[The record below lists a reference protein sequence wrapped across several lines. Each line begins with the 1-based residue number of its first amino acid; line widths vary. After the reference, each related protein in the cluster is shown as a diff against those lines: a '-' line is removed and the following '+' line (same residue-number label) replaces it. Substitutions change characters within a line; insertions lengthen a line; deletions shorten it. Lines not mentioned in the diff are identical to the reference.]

1 LIVIIKLIR
10 FSIRSIYRIFTL
22 KSTRIRKGGAV
33 LENQTKLHEHI
44 GTAWDA
50 YKKCLPGV
58 ARAYDELPR
67 EVYRDGALPGKIK
80 RLMALTGALVHGCR
94 ACILFQTE
102 ESLAAGATVEEV
114 LEACS
119 VAVSLGGT
127 MGAGE
132 TTRVVGFLEEKGLLP
147 EVTAEI

>member
-1 LIVIIKLIR
+1 ME
-10 FSIRSIYRIFTL
+10 S
-22 KSTRIRKGGAV
+22 
-33 LENQTKLHEHI
+33 QTKLHEQI
-44 GTAWDA
+44 GNTWDV

-58 ARAYDELPR
+58 AHAYDELPM

-94 ACILFQTE
+94 ACILFQIE

-132 TTRVVGFLEEKGLLP
+132 TTRVVRFLQEKGLLP
-147 EVTAEI
+147 ED

>member
-1 LIVIIKLIR
+1 MESQI
-10 FSIRSIYRIFTL
+10 
-22 KSTRIRKGGAV
+22 
-33 LENQTKLHEHI
+33 KLHERI
-44 GTAWDA
+44 ANTWDL
-50 YKKCLPGV
+50 YKKHLPGI
-58 ARAYDELPR
+58 AAAYDELPR

-102 ESLAAGATVEEV
+102 KTLEAGATVEEV

-119 VAVSLGGT
+119 VAISLGGT

-132 TTRVVGFLEEKGLLP
+132 TTRVVSFLEEKGLL
-147 EVTAEI
+147 